1 MECKI
6 LYFFNAKMDACPICL
21 ALIYDVLQDAYPD
34 NLFSE
39 VIFQKSIKNKLSEL
53 THETY
58 RMIRSHIKIPKLDS
72 IPVLLCVESGLAKS
86 RNYAIDPALVCQFWY
101 LTKLEQIGNLNKIH
115 REHVKTNLK

>member
-1 MECKI
+1 MP
-6 LYFFNAKMDACPICL
+6 F
-21 ALIYDVLQDAYPD
+21 LITAIIRNDTFRVQVGSAHLHW
-34 NLFSE
+34 L
-39 VIFQKSIKNKLSEL
+39 
-53 THETY
+53 
-58 RMIRSHIKIPKLDS
+58 RSHIKIPKLDS